1 MHVHVHVPWCR
12 QLTTPRRVASVVHLQ
27 VGQHVLDL
35 GGPQPEDLQL
45 LELGLQPGDH
55 GSGGPRIS
63 DGGDPADLGEE
74 RGAHGERQGEQQ
86 ACLARGRDG
95 VRVRLGVRELGFS
108 WGLVGV

>member
-1 MHVHVHVPWCR
+1 MLGTNLVH
-12 QLTTPRRVASVVHLQ
+12 TTPRRVTSVVHLQ

-86 ACLARGRDG
+86 ACLARGRDE

>member
-1 MHVHVHVPWCR
+1 MLGTNLVH
-12 QLTTPRRVASVVHLQ
+12 TTPRRVASVVHLQ

-86 ACLARGRDG
+86 ACLARGRDE